1 MIEVDKYNQ
10 SILSEIRS
18 GKNGR
23 DKVIKQLYFDAK
35 LKNKISSMLLKK
47 GANTDDVETVFNT
60 SLMQF
65 MKTVI
70 KNKDLEVSTS
80 IDNYIMGIARYVWYK
95 ELRQQIKNRSDE
107 IEDQYDLS
115 TDVTPESLVI
125 DHSQKDLITELLSY
139 LGKNCREVLMYWV
152 NGYKMAEIADLVGY
166 NSSNM
171 ARKKKYKCL
180 KELLTFLDKNPHI
193 KSILR

>member
-1 MIEVDKYNQ
+1 
-10 SILSEIRS
+10 
-18 GKNGR
+18 
-23 DKVIKQLYFDAK
+23 
-35 LKNKISSMLLKK
+35 MLLKK
-47 GANTDDVETVFNT
+47 GANKDDVETVFNT

-80 IDNYIMGIARYVWYK
+80 VDSYIMGIARYVWYK

-125 DHSQKDLITELLSY
+125 DHSQKDLIAELLSY
-139 LGKNCREVLMYWV
+139 LGKNCREILMYWA

-180 KELLTFLDKNPHI
+180 KELLTVLDKNPHI

>member
-1 MIEVDKYNQ
+1 
-10 SILSEIRS
+10 
-18 GKNGR
+18 
-23 DKVIKQLYFDAK
+23 
-35 LKNKISSMLLKK
+35 MLLKK
-47 GANTDDVETVFNT
+47 GANSDDVETIFNT

-65 MKTVI
+65 MKTVVN
-70 KNKDLEVSTS
+70 NKEFEISTS
-80 IDNYIMGIARYVWYK
+80 IDSYIIGIARYVWYN
-95 ELRQQIKNRSDE
+95 ELRQQIKNRSEE

-125 DHSQKDLITELLSY
+125 DHSQKDIIAELLSY
-139 LGKNCREVLMYWV
+139 LGKNCREVLMYWA
-152 NGYKMAEIADLVGY
+152 NGYKMVEIAELVGY
-166 NSSNM
+166 KSPNM